1 MRQLIIFITAFFL
14 VCCTENG
21 QHKFSIQN
29 DSLLTIDSVHIGSSV
44 VDLFFDSIPAGE
56 TVSKF
61 YSIQRVAT
69 SEGIF
74 SAKVYLKDTIVVF
87 HNFGYYS
94 NSNSVSS
101 HVSIIL
107 ERGLRLRE
115 TFIGD

>member
-1 MRQLIIFITAFFL
+1 MRQFLIFIAAFFL
-14 VCCTENG
+14 VCCAETK

-74 SAKVYLKDTIVVF
+74 SAKVYLKDTILVF

-101 HVSIIL
+101 HVSITI